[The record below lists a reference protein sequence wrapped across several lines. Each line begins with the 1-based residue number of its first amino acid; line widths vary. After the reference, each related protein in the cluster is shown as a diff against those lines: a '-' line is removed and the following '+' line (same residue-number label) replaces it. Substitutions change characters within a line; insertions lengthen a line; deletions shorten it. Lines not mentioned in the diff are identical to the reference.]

1 MNVPAAFDPVHLCSR
16 FRKVKSGLDM
26 FGHIEVITAFERNT
40 IAEFFYYV
48 KYGSTIITSKNLVR
62 NFSLMKIKK

>member
-16 FRKVKSGLDM
+16 FRKVRLGLDM

-40 IAEFFYYV
+40 IAEFLYYV
-48 KYGSTIITSKNLVR
+48 KYGSSIITSKILT
-62 NFSLMKIKK
+62 KISQ

>member
-1 MNVPAAFDPVHLCSR
+1 
-16 FRKVKSGLDM
+16 M

-48 KYGSTIITSKNLVR
+48 KYGSTIITSKYLSNENINTGVSVTSFF
-62 NFSLMKIKK
+62 NFH